1 MLKLT
6 TQHKNDFIKW
16 LGVQRIFFFLISLL
30 LLKEYTENEPTH
42 VRFES
47 KTGDTVYKMNNNI
60 TIANEE
66 NLIFACVHICLNET
80 QKKQQI

>member
-1 MLKLT
+1 MIGCSAYL
-6 TQHKNDFIKW
+6 
-16 LGVQRIFFFLISLL
+16 FFLISLL

-66 NLIFACVHICLNET
+66 KLIFACVHICLNET
-80 QKKQQI
+80 QKKNNKFSNNCRTRT